1 MITSPTLEN
10 FTGVSLGGLIPLALL
25 TAILVIMNPVKINE
39 GGFIVK
45 SKGTRTVFT
54 KWEVINWNDIYGIK
68 LTTIIFFY
76 YIRIFCKGRVK
87 PIWIPLSVSNKSKFV
102 EDLIRYIPDENP
114 LNVLLQQAR

>member
-45 SKGTRTVFT
+45 SKGARTVFT